1 LIAPRVP
8 SSASPLADLLAD
20 LDRAL
25 TALGIRWYL
34 FGAQAAILYGVARLT
49 ADVDVTVDAGPLAN
63 ADLVRH
69 LAARGFELRVPDA
82 GEFVEKTRVLPLVHA
97 KSRIPVDVVL
107 AGPGLEELFFSR
119 AEERNVGGVRIPV
132 AAAED
137 IVTMKVLA
145 GRLKDL
151 DDVASILRACSLD
164 PDRVRSTLRLLEQ
177 GLDRRDLLDEFER
190 LLRQAGSQTRQ
201 SQ

>member
-1 LIAPRVP
+1 MPLIAPRVS

-20 LDRAL
+20 LDRAF

-49 ADVDVTVDAGPLAN
+49 ADVDVTVDAGSLAN
-63 ADLVRH
+63 ADLVAH

-82 GEFVEKTRVLPLVHA
+82 GEFLAQTRVLPLVHA
-97 KSRIPVDVVL
+97 ESRIPVDVVL

-119 AEERNVGGVRIPV
+119 VEQRNVGGVRIPV

-151 DDVASILRACSLD
+151 DDVASILRACALD

-177 GLDRRDLLDEFER
+177 ALDRRDLVDEFER
-190 LLRQAGSQTRQ
+190 LLRQAGRQ